1 MLDAVLCRTAICLL
15 LSALA
20 LRAEVAPLSLR
31 AAYELTL
38 ARSEALQIGQAEWQ
52 AAEARYRRAI
62 GGRWPELRAE
72 GSTDFREGVNRAG
85 EVYGLGL
92 GASWTLFDGFRSLHD
107 AGARRAEGEAIRFE
121 TARTRQL
128 LYQDVAESYYEA
140 LARDGEAAALRD
152 QQAALAGRVAE
163 LEKRLALGRSRR
175 AELLAAQAAVAD
187 LRVSLAQAET
197 LRDAA
202 RELLAFLTGR
212 PADDLALATPDAF
225 PAADQILAVLAASAD
240 RPDLRAAEQRVEAAR
255 REVDAAQ
262 ADQGAR
268 VTADGNLYVWR
279 HPSDEDQWDLALRVE
294 LPLFDRGVRAA
305 AVSEQQAN
313 VQVRELRL
321 AELARVADRDVRLA
335 LREALG
341 GLAQWSALRQA
352 VDVTEASWQ
361 QQQQDYDLGRATNLD
376 VLAALS
382 QLHALRRRE
391 VVLTMQVRAALVR
404 LQVAAGSGAP

>member
-1 MLDAVLCRTAICLL
+1 MLADVLCRLLICLA

-20 LRAEVAPLSLR
+20 VRAAEEPLSLR
-31 AAYELTL
+31 AAYDLTL
-38 ARSEALQIGQAEWQ
+38 ARSETLQIGDAEWR

-62 GGRWPELRAE
+62 GGRWPEVRAE
-72 GSTDFREGVNRAG
+72 GSADFREGVNRAG
-85 EVYGLGL
+85 EVYGLGV

-107 AGARRAEGEAIRFE
+107 ANARRAEGEAIRFD

-128 LYQDVAESYYEA
+128 LYQDVAESYYET

-152 QQAALAGRVAE
+152 QQAALAERVAE

-187 LRVSLAQAET
+187 LRVSIAQAES

-212 PADDLALATPDAF
+212 PADTLELAAPVAF
-225 PAADQILAVLAASAD
+225 PAADQITAVLAASDD
-240 RPDLRAAEQRVEAAR
+240 RPDLLAAAQRAEAAR
-255 REVDAAQ
+255 RSVDVAR

-279 HPSDEDQWDLALRVE
+279 DPSDEDQWDLALRVE

-305 AVSEQQAN
+305 AVAEQREN

-321 AELARVADRDVRLA
+321 AELRRVADRDVRLA

-341 GLAQWSALRQA
+341 GLAQWSALREA
-352 VDVTEASWQ
+352 VDVTEASWR
-361 QQQQDYDLGRATNLD
+361 QQQQDYELGRATNLD